1 MRKFSSFFLLCLSLA
16 LTYALFEAGM
26 QLMIAK
32 GVVGGGYAVDFA
44 EFEKR
49 AIAANKSL
57 RDFAASLPLHPL
69 LGWDSQARRQGAT
82 TPTST
87 LLLLGDSVAYG
98 QDADIG
104 KNDFATLLAKSL
116 EPKGLRLVNAATSGY
131 GLDQMYLTF
140 LTRLAAD
147 KPDVALFCFIP
158 HDIRRL
164 GLSFFNLAAKPRFF
178 PETSG
183 TRLALPDLAGFHE
196 SFRAAR
202 SGYWLGFWY
211 LQQAWLKKEYNYPA
225 RFIDYYATV
234 LHRILGDLA
243 HLATQRSLRIV
254 FAAIP
259 NQADPVSSRI
269 LAPLV
274 KDIIGKEY
282 ASPNLLYADLEPCLR
297 ERSAD
302 ANKSGGATWAEFEA
316 EHPGPRGHG
325 LIAQC
330 LAQLELEIF
339 H

>member
-1 MRKFSSFFLLCLSLA
+1 MRKFSSFFLLCLTLA
-16 LTYALFEAGM
+16 LMYALFEAGM

-57 RDFAASLPLHPL
+57 RDFADSLSLHPL
-69 LGWDSQARRQGAT
+69 LGWDSPARRQGAAA
-82 TPTST
+82 PTST

-116 EPKGLRLVNAATSGY
+116 EPKGMRLVNAGTSGY

-164 GLSFFNLAAKPRFF
+164 GLSFFNKAAKPRFF
-178 PETSG
+178 PETYG
-183 TRLALPDLAGFHE
+183 MRLALPDLVGFHE
-196 SFRAAR
+196 SYRSAR
-202 SGYWLGFWY
+202 DGYGLGFWY
-211 LQQAWLKKEYNYPA
+211 LRQTWLKKEFIFPA
-225 RFIDYYATV
+225 RFTGYYAAV
-234 LHRILGDLA
+234 LRRILGDLA
-243 HLATQRSLRIV
+243 QLATQRSIRIV

-259 NQADPVSSRI
+259 NQADPISSNI
-269 LAPLV
+269 LAPLASE
-274 KDIIGKEY
+274 IIGKEY
-282 ASPNLLYADLEPCLR
+282 ASPNLLYVDLEPCLR
-297 ERSAD
+297 ERIAE
-302 ANKSGGATWAEFEA
+302 AKESGGATWDEFTPL
-316 EHPGPRGHG
+316 HPGPRGHG